1 MLEKLFHLTENKTNP
16 RREIIAGLT
25 TFAAMSYILVI
36 NPEILSASGMGKEG
50 LITVTALA
58 AVIGT
63 LLMAFLTNYPIALA
77 PGMGLNAY
85 FAFTVCA
92 AAGVPWQG
100 ALAMVFW
107 NGIIFLLLSV
117 TGLRTRIAEAIP
129 TALKI
134 GVQCGIGLFIA
145 FIGLRNGGIIVRD
158 NVTFV
163 RLGELSE
170 PSALLVLF
178 GVIATFALLQRKVLG
193 GIIISILAI
202 TLIGLGVPH
211 DEGMV
216 TTAPDSLWSL
226 PSGIGETFFALDILY
241 PLTHLA
247 EAWKVILALL
257 FVDLFDTIGTL
268 IGVSRQTGLVDEQ
281 DSLPK
286 MGRALTSDAC
296 ATVVGAC
303 LGTSTTTSYIE
314 SAAGVQAGGRTGLT
328 STTVAA
334 CFLLALLFSPVII
347 IIPPEATAP
356 ALVMVGIFMMQGISK
371 LHFGDLTHLAPAVL
385 TMMVMPLAFS
395 ISDGLAVGF
404 IVYVGTMLL
413 VGRWRQVS
421 LLTTALAI
429 VFLLFFV
436 LDL

>member
-107 NGIIFLLLSV
+107 NGIIFLLLSI
-117 TGLRTRIAEAIP
+117 TGLRTRITEAIP

-163 RLGELSE
+163 RLGDLSE

-178 GVIATFALLQRKVLG
+178 GVIATFALVQRKVLG

-211 DEGMV
+211 NEGMV

-268 IGVSRQTGLVDEQ
+268 IGVSRQAGLVDEQ

-371 LHFGDLTHLAPAVL
+371 LNFGDLTHLAPAVL

-404 IVYVGTMLL
+404 LVYVGTMLL

>member
-1 MLEKLFHLTENKTNP
+1 MLERLFHLTENGTNP

-36 NPEILSASGMGKEG
+36 NPDILAAAGMGKEG

-85 FAFTVCA
+85 FAFTVCS

-117 TGLRTRIAEAIP
+117 TGLRTKIAESVP

-145 FIGLRNGGIIVRD
+145 FIGLRNGGIVVKD
-158 NVTFV
+158 DATFV
-163 RLGELSE
+163 RLGELSD
-170 PSALLVLF
+170 PSALLVLA
-178 GVIATFALLQRKVLG
+178 GVIVTFALVQGRVLG
-193 GIIISILAI
+193 GIIISILVI
-202 TLIGLGVPH
+202 TLIGLGVPKG
-211 DEGMV
+211 EGMV

-226 PSGIGETFFALDILY
+226 PSGIEETFFALDILY
-241 PLTHLA
+241 PLTHLS

-268 IGVSRQTGLVDEQ
+268 IGVSRQAGLVDAQ
-281 DSLPK
+281 DRLPK

-296 ATVVGAC
+296 ATIVGAC

-328 STTVAA
+328 SATVAA
-334 CFLLALLFSPVII
+334 CFLLVLLFSPII
-347 IIPPEATAP
+347 VIIPPEATAP
-356 ALVMVGIFMMQGISK
+356 ALVMVGIFMMQGIRNLK
-371 LHFGDLTHLAPAVL
+371 FGDLTHVAPAVL
-385 TMMVMPLAFS
+385 TMMMMPLAFS

-413 VGRWRQVS
+413 VGRWRKVS
-421 LLTTALAI
+421 LLTAALAI
-429 VFLLFFV
+429 LFLLFYI